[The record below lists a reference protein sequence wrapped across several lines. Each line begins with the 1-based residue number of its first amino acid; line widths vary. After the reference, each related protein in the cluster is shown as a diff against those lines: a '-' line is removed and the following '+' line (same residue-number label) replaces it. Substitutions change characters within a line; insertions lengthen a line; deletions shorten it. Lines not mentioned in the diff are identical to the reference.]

1 MGFDISINV
10 YCRAKV
16 NHQMYM
22 ANSKIKEL
30 MTKRA
35 EVYERLHQ
43 WLRYVNMY
51 HASCDTILHGHP

>member
-1 MGFDISINV
+1 M
-10 YCRAKV
+10 C
-16 NHQMYM
+16 HQMYM

-30 MTKRA
+30 IAKRA

-51 HASCDTILHGHP
+51 HDTTVLHEHP